1 MSLPYQYVEVKTSEL
16 LLDIENPRFASS
28 TLVDNA
34 TTAPTEADVIRH
46 LLRFG
51 DIIDLAEEIEKT
63 KYLHGSEMVT
73 CYLNTEGRLIV
84 AEGNRRVCACK
95 LLLNRDLIPADKKD
109 EFPVASQE
117 TIDNIKMVMITLYPS
132 RESVQSYLS
141 DRHITGVKK
150 WSALEKNNYYMNLF
164 QQYKDVN
171 IVKSYTSD
179 PVSVVKRSI
188 IKYQFFMRIY
198 KILKAHGHKL
208 AIEEIDYLP
217 LVDRFMGILVG
228 NDPEVGLGL
237 KLDEERLVYLCP
249 DSKKELYENIL
260 YLVGKAFL
268 IRTAADD
275 PCRIVGTEIRNKK
288 LQKALIIEDKR
299 IPTLYN
305 LIKEYKKI
313 IIENDTYSGYDDAS
327 SDTTGVLTQGKSFEE
342 SKKNFV
348 PIMPQRFIP
357 SKYKTERLSFTQG
370 EAHDFCFSGE
380 DYDIKLQ
387 EIIRELATIKVIDDP
402 VACACLYRCLL
413 EMCARRVFAKHINPA
428 ARIYNEGNLSENLI
442 YINNNVIF
450 NGLSGA
456 IWDKKKKAIK
466 DKFGKDG
473 LVDILNMYIHYPQ
486 MVDITYLLESW
497 TTMKIFVIRCLNI

>member
-46 LLRFG
+46 LLQFG
-51 DIIDLAEEIEKT
+51 DIIDLAKGIEKT

-73 CYLNTEGRLIV
+73 CYLNTDGRLIV
-84 AEGNRRVCACK
+84 AEGNRRICACK

-237 KLDEERLVYLCP
+237 KLDEARLVYLCP

-268 IRTAADD
+268 IRTASDVPSKIIGSD
-275 PCRIVGTEIRNKK
+275 VSNNHQRKE
-288 LQKALIIEDKR
+288 LILKDEK
-299 IPTLYN
+299 IPGLYK
-305 LIKEYKKI
+305 LIKEYKNIQEINSTYTAPVEDEPGATPTPPDAITSSPTYVPVIPAKYVPKQHKMEYLKI
-313 IIENDTYSGYDDAS
+313 T
-327 SDTTGVLTQGKSFEE
+327 LEE
-342 SKKNFV
+342 SKSFV
-348 PIMPQRFIP
+348 FDE
-357 SKYKTERLSFTQG
+357 SER
-370 EAHDFCFSGE
+370 
-380 DYDIKLQ
+380 DIRLQ
-387 EIIRELATIKVIDDP
+387 EIIRELSHLKLVSDP
-402 VACACLYRCLL
+402 IACVGLYRCLL
-413 EMCARRVFAKHINPA
+413 ETCARRVFEKNIPA
-428 ARIYNEGNLSENLI
+428 TTSTYNESDLASNLN
-442 YINNNVIF
+442 YINNNVAF
-450 NGLSGA
+450 KGCAGSEVE
-456 IWDKKKKAIK
+456 KTRKAIK
-466 DKFGKDG
+466 SCLGKDG
-473 LVDILNMYIHYPQ
+473 IIDILNLYIHYPK
-486 MVDITYLLESW
+486 MVDTTIIANSW
-497 TTMKIFVIRCLNI
+497 NTMKILVIRCLSM